1 MITVKE
7 LREELKKF
15 SPDAP
20 VKYWDEDKGFL
31 GIYVAGQ
38 DIDEI
43 DYQMSEEKLTRRQAL
58 NKVAVELQ
66 YDHFEFKGEK
76 KWQKA

>member
-7 LREELKKF
+7 LIEELKQF

-20 VKYWDEDKGFL
+20 VEYWDEEKGFL
-31 GIYVAGQ
+31 GIYVNGQ
-38 DIDEI
+38 NVDEI
-43 DYQMSEEKLTRRQAL
+43 DYQMSEENLTRRQAL

-66 YDHFEFKGEK
+66 YDHHDNT
-76 KWQKA
+76 

>member
-1 MITVKE
+1 VITVKE
-7 LREELKKF
+7 LIEELKQF

-20 VKYWDEDKGFL
+20 VEYWDEEKGFL
-31 GIYVAGQ
+31 GIYVNGQ
-38 DIDEI
+38 NIDEI

-66 YDHFEFKGEK
+66 YDHHDTT
-76 KWQKA
+76 